1 MLSLD
6 TFKHHISVRV
16 RFNEVDML
24 GVCNNAVYI
33 SFFEEGRLQYLK
45 HLGLIPSGGL
55 FTDGSL
61 FFMVRNEIDYLG
73 HSHYDDELHIYNR
86 VSYIKRS
93 SYGFEHIVF
102 NNTAHKI
109 VAQGSGVIV
118 RVDPATRKSTPL
130 SQEFFT
136 VVQEFEANVRII

>member
-1 MLSLD
+1 MD
-6 TFKHHISVRV
+6 TFKHYISLRV

-55 FTDGSL
+55 FSDGSL
-61 FFMVRNEIDYLG
+61 FFMVRNEINYLG

-86 VSYIKRS
+86 VSYIKHS

-102 NNTAHKI
+102 NNTSQKI
-109 VAQGSGVIV
+109 VAEGSGVIV
-118 RVDPATRKSTPL
+118 RVDPETRKSTAL

-136 VVQEFEANVRII
+136 VVQEFESNVRII